1 MIEVKSLSTEKHTE
15 APYFLKEAPSLTMQ
29 KSHKRVRQIS
39 KMPRLQRTPTTDVHL
54 LLWVAAQL
62 PQGLLGLSK
71 VHPNPHLISLLLP
84 TLY

>member
-15 APYFLKEAPSLTMQ
+15 APYFLKEAPSLSMQ

-39 KMPRLQRTPTTDVHL
+39 KMPHLQRTPTTDVHL
-54 LLWVAAQL
+54 LLWVAAQI

-71 VHPNPHLISLLLP
+71 VHPNLHLISLLLP